1 MYLNLPI
8 EVKYTAYLR
17 KFAEEANE
25 TFSSAIVT
33 LFTSSGSKEK
43 QYKFVYTRT
52 DIHLNQASYLLIS
65 KRNLQNH
72 TLCKVW

>member
-17 KFAEEANE
+17 NFAEEANE

-43 QYKFVYTRT
+43 QYNFVYIRT
-52 DIHLNQASYLLIS
+52 DIHLN
-65 KRNLQNH
+65 
-72 TLCKVW
+72 